1 MCPRAT
7 RSVEQGVAVGMTV
20 TFRQRDS
27 DSMGPPLQIHV
38 GTARDTAIDAAPDP
52 EQVSIGTTSALFPER
67 VGGGVDARGSV
78 VVGPGDVDLAHL
90 VAIASS
96 VLGAAR

>member
-1 MCPRAT
+1 
-7 RSVEQGVAVGMTV
+7 MTV

-38 GTARDTAIDAAPDP
+38 GTPRDTAIDAAPDP
-52 EQVSIGTTSALFPER
+52 ERVSIGTTSAR
-67 VGGGVDARGSV
+67 YSQSGSV
-78 VVGPGDVDLAHL
+78 VAWTHEGRSWSVQGDVDLAHL